1 MKDRKPKR
9 LKEYRVKSDQS
20 EGSQNDQN
28 NNISSDSED
37 LNEDPLNLFYP
48 NEDKIKLDNIN
59 NEEKKIFYKKIDVL
73 YNIRKKS
80 TINLIINYHRE
91 NIIKFGN
98 ITHKEGEIDYAQFKI
113 LYKGEKE
120 KGQFEFVEYY
130 ILFEIFYKKLI
141 GFLNKIRKITI
152 QLFSR
157 ITLGNEL
164 LIKINLEEDGN
175 NINADKNI
183 CNINS
188 EYIFIYNS
196 YKIKYQDKD
205 ILNGGDYK
213 GFRLFSKEII
223 GYISNQTSIYYNFYY
238 NNITDI
244 IRDFN
249 QIKKFNFKS
258 FVKKVIINKGIA
270 KKIRELDNGSFLC
283 DGNNEIIQYNTYSK
297 QFKKEYF
304 KNYCSFFTD
313 KNRVIIIP
321 KNKIVFL
328 NKPDGN
334 YILFYENGIYYT
346 SNNFNPI
353 SNDKIC
359 LRLSEMACR
368 GGIKINDNFIAIT
381 SNRIL
386 SKGKNKLIF
395 FNLISQKFMEEFEIE
410 NYSFT
415 LSENNCSIIKF
426 EKIIHNEG
434 HKIYKQF
441 SILFQGQFES
451 FEYYILFKIF
461 YKKYFV
467 FLDKIKE
474 IINQLFSGI
483 GLRNK
488 LLNKI
493 NQIADKDI
501 KKINSE
507 NMLIDKSNK
516 IQNKYNNTLNGG
528 DYKSFKPLPK
538 EIIGYTSNKT
548 NIINIS
554 TKYSTNDS
562 NKIKI
567 YNNIS
572 ISKIIGKHKKT
583 AKKIMELDDGS
594 FVSDG
599 HNEINLYNKD
609 LIKIKTVPFKKYY
622 SFFIDNNKIIISLKN
637 KLTYL
642 NETNNKSFDNK
653 EIYPC
658 WNLFKLKDG
667 NHLILYEN
675 GIYYVTNIFNPISND
690 KIYLRLSEM
699 ACRGGIKINDNFI
712 AITSNRIL
720 SKGKNKLIFFNLISQ
735 KFMEEFEIEN
745 YSFTLSENNCSIMKI
760 PKHENSKL
768 LFAACKKY
776 FKDDKNGILLVK
788 LKINSNDIKTEYQKF
803 YDTKNFEVY
812 CFCPLFEIKN
822 NNKINNIK
830 KIEIEYFLVGGFDI
844 NKRQGLIKLYK
855 VIYYD
860 EIEKI
865 EIEYIHDII
874 MVKKEG
880 KNYLEFFKGFKGPIN
895 CIIQSS
901 QGEILVTCND
911 GNIYSFYEIILEK
924 EIEHISILKSCKGK

>member
-415 LSENNCSIIKF
+415 LSENNCSI
-426 EKIIHNEG
+426 
-434 HKIYKQF
+434 
-441 SILFQGQFES
+441 
-451 FEYYILFKIF
+451 
-461 YKKYFV
+461 
-467 FLDKIKE
+467 
-474 IINQLFSGI
+474 
-483 GLRNK
+483 
-488 LLNKI
+488 
-493 NQIADKDI
+493 
-501 KKINSE
+501 
-507 NMLIDKSNK
+507 
-516 IQNKYNNTLNGG
+516 
-528 DYKSFKPLPK
+528 
-538 EIIGYTSNKT
+538 
-548 NIINIS
+548 
-554 TKYSTNDS
+554 
-562 NKIKI
+562 
-567 YNNIS
+567 
-572 ISKIIGKHKKT
+572 
-583 AKKIMELDDGS
+583 
-594 FVSDG
+594 
-599 HNEINLYNKD
+599 
-609 LIKIKTVPFKKYY
+609 
-622 SFFIDNNKIIISLKN
+622 
-637 KLTYL
+637 
-642 NETNNKSFDNK
+642 
-653 EIYPC
+653 
-658 WNLFKLKDG
+658 
-667 NHLILYEN
+667 
-675 GIYYVTNIFNPISND
+675 
-690 KIYLRLSEM
+690 
-699 ACRGGIKINDNFI
+699 
-712 AITSNRIL
+712 
-720 SKGKNKLIFFNLISQ
+720 
-735 KFMEEFEIEN
+735 
-745 YSFTLSENNCSIMKI
+745 MKI

-812 CFCPLFEIKN
+812 CFCPIL
-822 NNKINNIK
+822 KIDK
-830 KIEIEYFLVGGFDI
+830 KEMLNPAQKIDTGYFLVGGFDLD
-844 NKRQGLIKLYK
+844 KEQGLIKLYK

-911 GNIYSFYEIILEK
+911 GNVYSFYEIILEK
-924 EIEHISILKSCKGK
+924 EIEDISILKSCKGK

>member
-258 FVKKVIINKGIA
+258 FVKKVIIDKGIA

-381 SNRIL
+381 SNQ
-386 SKGKNKLIF
+386 GKK
-395 FNLISQKFMEEFEIE
+395 
-410 NYSFT
+410 
-415 LSENNCSIIKF
+415 
-426 EKIIHNEG
+426 
-434 HKIYKQF
+434 
-441 SILFQGQFES
+441 
-451 FEYYILFKIF
+451 
-461 YKKYFV
+461 
-467 FLDKIKE
+467 
-474 IINQLFSGI
+474 
-483 GLRNK
+483 
-488 LLNKI
+488 
-493 NQIADKDI
+493 
-501 KKINSE
+501 
-507 NMLIDKSNK
+507 
-516 IQNKYNNTLNGG
+516 
-528 DYKSFKPLPK
+528 
-538 EIIGYTSNKT
+538 
-548 NIINIS
+548 
-554 TKYSTNDS
+554 
-562 NKIKI
+562 
-567 YNNIS
+567 
-572 ISKIIGKHKKT
+572 
-583 AKKIMELDDGS
+583 
-594 FVSDG
+594 
-599 HNEINLYNKD
+599 
-609 LIKIKTVPFKKYY
+609 
-622 SFFIDNNKIIISLKN
+622 
-637 KLTYL
+637 
-642 NETNNKSFDNK
+642 
-653 EIYPC
+653 
-658 WNLFKLKDG
+658 
-667 NHLILYEN
+667 
-675 GIYYVTNIFNPISND
+675 
-690 KIYLRLSEM
+690 
-699 ACRGGIKINDNFI
+699 
-712 AITSNRIL
+712 
-720 SKGKNKLIFFNLISQ
+720 
-735 KFMEEFEIEN
+735 
-745 YSFTLSENNCSIMKI
+745 
-760 PKHENSKL
+760 
-768 LFAACKKY
+768 
-776 FKDDKNGILLVK
+776 
-788 LKINSNDIKTEYQKF
+788 
-803 YDTKNFEVY
+803 
-812 CFCPLFEIKN
+812 
-822 NNKINNIK
+822 
-830 KIEIEYFLVGGFDI
+830 
-844 NKRQGLIKLYK
+844 
-855 VIYYD
+855 
-860 EIEKI
+860 
-865 EIEYIHDII
+865 
-874 MVKKEG
+874 
-880 KNYLEFFKGFKGPIN
+880 
-895 CIIQSS
+895 
-901 QGEILVTCND
+901 
-911 GNIYSFYEIILEK
+911 
-924 EIEHISILKSCKGK
+924 

>member
-59 NEEKKIFYKKIDVL
+59 NEEKKIFYKRIDVL

-249 QIKKFNFKS
+249 QIKKKFNFKS
-258 FVKKVIINKGIA
+258 FVKKVIIDKGIA

-415 LSENNCSIIKF
+415 LSENNCSI
-426 EKIIHNEG
+426 
-434 HKIYKQF
+434 
-441 SILFQGQFES
+441 
-451 FEYYILFKIF
+451 
-461 YKKYFV
+461 
-467 FLDKIKE
+467 
-474 IINQLFSGI
+474 
-483 GLRNK
+483 
-488 LLNKI
+488 
-493 NQIADKDI
+493 
-501 KKINSE
+501 
-507 NMLIDKSNK
+507 
-516 IQNKYNNTLNGG
+516 
-528 DYKSFKPLPK
+528 
-538 EIIGYTSNKT
+538 
-548 NIINIS
+548 
-554 TKYSTNDS
+554 
-562 NKIKI
+562 
-567 YNNIS
+567 
-572 ISKIIGKHKKT
+572 
-583 AKKIMELDDGS
+583 
-594 FVSDG
+594 
-599 HNEINLYNKD
+599 
-609 LIKIKTVPFKKYY
+609 
-622 SFFIDNNKIIISLKN
+622 
-637 KLTYL
+637 
-642 NETNNKSFDNK
+642 
-653 EIYPC
+653 
-658 WNLFKLKDG
+658 
-667 NHLILYEN
+667 
-675 GIYYVTNIFNPISND
+675 
-690 KIYLRLSEM
+690 
-699 ACRGGIKINDNFI
+699 
-712 AITSNRIL
+712 
-720 SKGKNKLIFFNLISQ
+720 
-735 KFMEEFEIEN
+735 
-745 YSFTLSENNCSIMKI
+745 MKI

-788 LKINSNDIKTEYQKF
+788 LKFNSNDIKTEYQKF

-844 NKRQGLIKLYK
+844 KKRQGLIKLYK

-874 MVKKEG
+874 MVTKEG

-911 GNIYSFYEIILEK
+911 GNVYTFYEIILEK
-924 EIEHISILKSCKGK
+924 EIEDISILKSCKGK